1 MTREELAKIQL
12 VQKSRS
18 GILKVI
24 FGRTAIILG
33 LIVLQIFLLVQF
45 VKCFEQYVP
54 AFFGGNAIFAFS
66 IVLYIINKRNN
77 PTIQLSWTILTLL
90 VPVVGGLFYLFVET
104 HPGQR
109 ILEKRLETLYKETH
123 KYVKQDQQVR
133 DALMQADIGT
143 ARMADYVRKHG
154 NFSIYQ
160 NTKVRYLPLGELKLE
175 AMIEELEKAE
185 KFIFMEYFI
194 LAKGF
199 MWERILEVLQRKV
212 EQGVEVRVMYDGTCA
227 VSLLPYNYPQMM
239 EKVGIKCKMFA
250 PLKPILSTHYNNRD
264 HRKILV
270 IDGKVGFTGGIN
282 IGDEYI
288 NRQERFGH
296 WKDTAVF
303 LKGDAVEGLTQMFLQ
318 MWNVNEKHED
328 YQKYLCI
335 EKEKIEA
342 KGFVMPYGDSPFD
355 EELIGETVYMDIL
368 NRAQHYVHIM
378 SPYLIIDHEMVSALT
393 YAAKRGVDVKLML
406 PHIPDKVLPFALAKS
421 HYKELI
427 LSGVKIYEYTPG
439 FVHAKV
445 FVSDDIK
452 AVVGTINLD
461 YRSLYLHFE
470 CAAFMY
476 DVPEILVIEKDYQE
490 TLRKCQQITLEDCAK
505 EKIYMR
511 LLGKLLKVVAPLM

>member
-1 MTREELAKIQL
+1 MTREELAKMQL
-12 VQKSRS
+12 VRKSRS
-18 GILKVI
+18 GILRVI
-24 FGRTAIILG
+24 FGRTAVI
-33 LIVLQIFLLVQF
+33 IVLIALQAFLIFSALNYFQ
-45 VKCFEQYVP
+45 QYVP
-54 AFFGGNAIFAFS
+54 VFFSGNALFAFL
-66 IVLYIINKRNN
+66 IVLYIINKGNN
-77 PTIQLSWTILTLL
+77 PTVQLSWTIVTLL
-90 VPVVGGLFYLFVET
+90 VPVVGGLLYLYVET

-109 ILEKRLETLYKETH
+109 ILEKRLELLYKETQ
-123 KYVKQDQQVR
+123 KYVKQDEKVVNSLKQV
-133 DALMQADIGT
+133 DIGT

-160 NTKVRYLPLGELKLE
+160 NTYVRYLPLGEAKLE
-175 AMIEELEKAE
+175 AMLEELEKAE
-185 KFIFMEYFI
+185 KFIFLEYFI
-194 LAKGF
+194 LSKGI
-199 MWERILEVLQRKV
+199 MWERILEILERKV
-212 EQGVEVRVMYDGTCA
+212 EEGVEVRVMYDGTCA
-227 VSLLPYNYPQMM
+227 LNLLPYNYPELM

-250 PLKPILSTHYNNRD
+250 PIKPILSTHYNNRD

-288 NRQERFGH
+288 NQQERFGH
-296 WKDTAVF
+296 WKDTAVL
-303 LKGDAVEGLTQMFLQ
+303 LKGDAVEGMTQMFLQ
-318 MWNVNEKHED
+318 MWNVNEKNED
-328 YQKYLCI
+328 YEKYLCI

-368 NRAQHYVHIM
+368 NRAEHYVHIM
-378 SPYLIIDHEMVSALT
+378 SPYLILDHEMITALT

-406 PHIPDKVLPFALAKS
+406 PHIPDKLLPFALAKS

-427 LSGVKIYEYTPG
+427 RAGVKIYEYTPG
-439 FVHAKV
+439 FVHAKM

-476 DVPEILVIEKDYQE
+476 DIPEIQVIEKDYQE
-490 TLRKCQQITLEDCAK
+490 TLEKCKQITLKECAK

-511 LLGKLLKVVAPLM
+511 VLGKVLKVLAPLM